1 MDDVKQ
7 PLTAHL
13 QELRTRL
20 IRSLIAL
27 GIAFAVCYQFV
38 DAIMDWLQAPI
49 RQLDAPIKVA
59 MIGTGLAE
67 AFFTKLKVA
76 LFAGIFAASPA
87 IFYQLWKFVAPGL
100 YDAEKRY
107 VKPFVFF
114 GTLFFVSGAYFCY
127 RIVFPTAFGF
137 FVAEY
142 ASVSI
147 EPLLKISEYL
157 TFVSR
162 MLLAF
167 GIVFELP
174 VFTFFLARIGIVDH
188 RMMIGAWRWSVV
200 GIFIVAAV
208 LTPGPDVASQ
218 MLMAT
223 PLLIL
228 YAVSIAVAYAFG
240 RPRSGATAAAARRD
254 EGEPGSSGRNG

>member
-1 MDDVKQ
+1 MEDVKL

-13 QELRTRL
+13 EELRSRL

-27 GIAFAVCYQFV
+27 GVAFVVCYQFV
-38 DAIMDWLQAPI
+38 EPLMGWLIAPVKQFDAK
-49 RQLDAPIKVA
+49 KVQI
-59 MIGTGLAE
+59 IGTGLAE

-76 LFAGIFAASPA
+76 FFAGIFLASPV
-87 IFYQLWKFVAPGL
+87 ILYQIWQFVAPGL
-100 YDAEKRY
+100 YEHEKRY

-127 RIVFPTAFGF
+127 RLVFPTAFGF
-137 FVAEY
+137 FIAEY

-147 EPLLKISEYL
+147 EPFLKISEYL
-157 TFVSR
+157 SFASR

-167 GIVFELP
+167 GVVFELP
-174 VFTFFLARIGIVDH
+174 VFTFFLSRIGLVDH
-188 RMMIGAWRWSVV
+188 KMMIATWRYAVV
-200 GIFIVAAV
+200 VIFIVAAV

-223 PLLIL
+223 PLLVL
-228 YAVSIAVAYAFG
+228 YLASIGVAYVFG
-240 RPRSGATAAAARRD
+240 KPSRSG
-254 EGEPGSSGRNG
+254 GED